1 MIQAIMLI
9 ALGFLAATLIGV
21 LLAPSLWSRAVRL
34 SKRRLESTLPLTLPE
49 IEASQDQLRASYA
62 VRLRRLETV
71 LASAKQK
78 AANQLVDNSRL
89 QMQIAAL
96 KDQISDLELKLGER
110 RNAATVLEQTITK
123 RFPELDREISSV
135 KKQLQDR
142 AYELQ
147 DLNNKLSRRDD
158 ELAAAEK
165 SAASY
170 HDELTTL
177 RSALEKSSGDRSGRR
192 LRRASQWDLEDHKAE
207 YDRLNLELS
216 RLRQQLAHFQDRD
229 AQQVGV
235 IKGELQKLAEL
246 ILASSQPK
254 RTPPPVRPEVQGK
267 RSGGQDSRR
276 ERPVPWLSDASP
288 APLTTRLK
296 RAEPVAPEWTPAP
309 QSPSLPA
316 KNGPGTPQ
324 ASGSASSPVL
334 TILQEETI
342 LTSASKTGSGDAGA
356 RSKMLQEV
364 VTGSKRADETQEAE
378 PSSGRAMSPTAAPE
392 GGSAASEAASTPN
405 RASFAASSP
414 GPASKKSPLEEPVA
428 SPRRLAPEEAIAA
441 FESALAVEKAASPSG
456 REAAGAA
463 ALPEKNAHDR
473 GEYPGPE
480 EKAILEEIA
489 VLEAASALID
499 DQAPDEG
506 AVLKDD
512 RPALDR
518 GPAAIATEAI
528 SLQEAVSLENV
539 AGRPPEDAEEE
550 VLAQETPVAGEDSAS
565 TDEAPEDRIVQEDAS
580 PPALIVE
587 AAPVAERRDAHV
599 ESSLGDGAT
608 HASDDEETSFEA
620 ELAEGIDID
629 GAESDRE
636 LFKEGPQ
643 HSTLSERLRVAIVEE
658 PLEPKENGANGSE
671 TIEEKVEAG
680 PLPLAKSENAN
691 IEQAAP
697 MRETASAAK
706 QASFEAGSNND
717 EAPPQPFG
725 GNGEAH
731 GADEDF
737 SFEMKL
743 AEAIDIEIDKTGPQP
758 STLLERLRAAEA
770 EK

>member
-34 SKRRLESTLPLTLPE
+34 SKKRLESTLPLTLPE

-123 RFPELDREISSV
+123 RFPELDREISAV
-135 KKQLQDR
+135 KRQLQDR

-147 DLNNKLSRRDD
+147 DLNNKLARRDE

-170 HDELTTL
+170 HDELMTL
-177 RSALEKSSGDRSGRR
+177 RSALEKSGADRSGRR

-254 RTPPPVRPEVQGK
+254 HTPLPARPEGQGK
-267 RSGGQDSRR
+267 RSAGQDSRR
-276 ERPVPWLSDASP
+276 ERPVPWLNNPSP

-296 RAEPVAPEWTPAP
+296 LAEPSAPEWTPAP
-309 QSPSLPA
+309 QPPVPPA
-316 KNGPGTPQ
+316 KNESGAPQ
-324 ASGSASSPVL
+324 ASGSAFSPVL

-342 LTSASKTGSGDAGA
+342 LTSAPKTGAGDAGA
-356 RSKMLQEV
+356 RSKMLQDV

-378 PSSGRAMSPTAAPE
+378 PSSGRAMAPNAASE
-392 GGSAASEAASTPN
+392 GGSPVSEAASTPN
-405 RASFAASSP
+405 RAASFAAP
-414 GPASKKSPLEEPVA
+414 TPPASRKSPLEEPVASLEEPEA

-441 FESALAVEKAASPSG
+441 FESALAVEKAASPSV
-456 REAAGAA
+456 RETAGAA
-463 ALPEKNAHDR
+463 ALPQKNAQGD

-480 EKAILEEIA
+480 ENAILEEIA

-499 DQAPDEG
+499 DPASDEG

-512 RPALDR
+512 HPALDR
-518 GPAAIATEAI
+518 GPAAIATEAT
-528 SLQEAVSLENV
+528 SPQEAVSLENG
-539 AGRPPEDAEEE
+539 AGVPQK
-550 VLAQETPVAGEDSAS
+550 AQRKKSS
-565 TDEAPEDRIVQEDAS
+565 
-580 PPALIVE
+580 
-587 AAPVAERRDAHV
+587 RRK
-599 ESSLGDGAT
+599 
-608 HASDDEETSFEA
+608 
-620 ELAEGIDID
+620 
-629 GAESDRE
+629 R
-636 LFKEGPQ
+636 Q
-643 HSTLSERLRVAIVEE
+643 
-658 PLEPKENGANGSE
+658 
-671 TIEEKVEAG
+671 
-680 PLPLAKSENAN
+680 
-691 IEQAAP
+691 
-697 MRETASAAK
+697 
-706 QASFEAGSNND
+706 
-717 EAPPQPFG
+717 
-725 GNGEAH
+725 
-731 GADEDF
+731 
-737 SFEMKL
+737 
-743 AEAIDIEIDKTGPQP
+743 
-758 STLLERLRAAEA
+758 
-770 EK
+770 